1 MKFLNKVIS
10 GTNGW
15 TGGQY
20 SLFRVIFGLYLFV
33 HFAMLAPW
41 GAELF
46 SSAGAL
52 SDGSAS
58 PLLHAFP
65 NMFALADGP
74 VFVTIVLVLAA
85 VASLLLAGGLYDR
98 AAAVF
103 LWYVWACLFGRDPL
117 ISNPGLSYVG
127 LMLVVHALLPAAP
140 YGSWAR
146 RKLTDPGADWR
157 LPQQLF
163 VVVWILMA
171 LGYTYSGYTKL
182 ISPSWVNGT
191 AIESVLGNPLARP
204 SFLRD
209 FMLSLPPALLNVA
222 TWGALATEL
231 LFAPLCL
238 IPRLRPFVWAAMMS
252 MHLGLITLINFADLS
267 LGMVMLHLFT
277 FNPAWVKALVPR
289 FKVPASLTSLA
300 TGNTFA
306 VIPPPPPVANT
317 VPDRLFYDGNCGLCH
332 GAVRFILAEDN
343 QGGVVRFAPLD
354 SDIFRAAVHEHVRAT
369 LPDSMVVLTPEGDIL
384 IRSQAWIR
392 ILARLGGVWGVL
404 ALGARLVPHAVLD
417 FAYDRVASVR
427 KQLFA
432 KPSDVCPIL
441 PRQLRARFDY

>member
-1 MKFLNKVIS
+1 MNFLSKVIS

-20 SLFRVIFGLYLFV
+20 SLFRAIFGVYLFV

-46 SSAGAL
+46 SSTGAL

-58 PLLHAFP
+58 PLLFAFP

-74 VFVTIVLVLAA
+74 VFVTITLVLAA
-85 VASLLLAGGLYDR
+85 VASLALAFGFYDR
-98 AAAVF
+98 AAAIF
-103 LWYVWACLFGRDPL
+103 LWYLWACLFGRNPL
-117 ISNPGLSYVG
+117 ISNPGLPYVG
-127 LMLVVHALLPAAP
+127 LLLVVHALLPAAP
-140 YGSWAR
+140 YGSWTR

-163 VVVWILMA
+163 VVVWVLMA

-182 ISPSWVNGT
+182 VSPSWVNGT
-191 AIESVLGNPLARP
+191 AIESVLNNPLARP

-209 FMLSLPPALLNVA
+209 FMLSLPPFALNLA
-222 TWGALATEL
+222 TWGALAAEL
-231 LFAPLCL
+231 SFAPLAL
-238 IPRLRPFVWAAMMS
+238 VRRLRPFVWAGMLS
-252 MHLGLITLINFADLS
+252 MHLGLITLIDFADLS

-277 FNPAWVKALVPR
+277 FDPRWVKALVPR
-289 FKVPASLTSLA
+289 WNVPASLTSLA
-300 TGNTFA
+300 TGHTFG
-306 VIPPPPPVANT
+306 VVPPPPPVANA

-354 SDIFRAAVHEHVRAT
+354 SDTFRAAVADNVRAT
-369 LPDSMVVLTPEGDIL
+369 LPDSMVVVTNGGDVL

-392 ILARLGGVWGVL
+392 ILARLGGVWGAL
-404 ALGARLVPHAVLD
+404 ALASRLVPNAVLD
-417 FAYDRVASVR
+417 WAYDRVASIR
-427 KQLFA
+427 KQIFA

-441 PRQLRARFDY
+441 PKHLRARFDY